1 MTDQTRPINVLFDGP
16 PDHEAGRFIEV
27 ETDDGRSISAGE
39 WIDRGDGSWALRIVA
54 LPTVE
59 TPAEAGI
66 GTRSPS
72 VRQPHDVAMRR
83 LRDTAAAAHA
93 ADVRLSTALGA
104 VLSAYRGDHLG
115 GQRTTFEAHVFAA
128 IAEEVTSPLDAMI
141 LHPHQRYED
150 RADYAVLSVT
160 RSDAHEIAVEV
171 VP

>member
-1 MTDQTRPINVLFDGP
+1 MTDQTPPPADPYPDAYPYGP
-16 PDHEAGRFIEV
+16 GP
-27 ETDDGRSISAGE
+27 
-39 WIDRGDGSWALRIVA
+39 
-54 LPTVE
+54 
-59 TPAEAGI
+59 GI

-72 VRQPHDVAMRR
+72 VRQPHDEAMRQ
-83 LRDTAAAAHA
+83 LRAAAAAAHA

-104 VLSAYRGDHLG
+104 VLAGYRGEHLG
-115 GQRTTFEAHVFAA
+115 GNRTTVEAGVFAA

-150 RADYAVLSVT
+150 REDYAVLSVT